1 MLQKNTQLNQKWQP
15 TLRQGYGI
23 TNSTPQYDNT
33 LAAQLGV
40 TINSDVVDKA
50 VKSFIQA
57 HPKGS
62 IINLGA
68 GLDNRFFRL
77 DNGHITWYDIDVPD
91 TIELRQTF
99 FGSSERYKLISGNIF
114 SKSLFRH
121 LPPQAS
127 TLIIIEGLAMYYP
140 EHKIKA
146 LVKHICTHFSSCE
159 ILLETIHSEVMN
171 KVAYNTPNLPL
182 KWAINDLS
190 SIEQWHPKVFLANEL
205 HHVTP
210 EVAPV
215 GNYFTNINQPWEM
228 VKVGHFK
235 IG

>member
-1 MLQKNTQLNQKWQP
+1 MLQNNKQLQQKWQP
-15 TLRQGYGI
+15 TLQGYGLPA
-23 TNSTPQYDNT
+23 TPPHYDNT

-40 TINSDVVDKA
+40 TLNPDTIDQA
-50 VKSFIQA
+50 VKTFIQA
-57 HPKGS
+57 HPQGT

-77 DNGHITWYDIDVPD
+77 DNGLITWYDIDVPD

-99 FGSSERYKLISGNIF
+99 FGTNERYKLISGNIF

-127 TLIIIEGLAMYYP
+127 TLLIIEGLAMYYP

-146 LVKHICTHFSSCE
+146 LLQHICRHFSSCE
-159 ILLETIHSEVMN
+159 ILLEVIHPEVMN

-182 KWAINDLS
+182 KWAIDDLKK
-190 SIEQWHPKVFLANEL
+190 IEQWHPKVFLANEL
-205 HHVTP
+205 HHFTQGIP
-210 EVAPV
+210 PV
-215 GNYFTNINQPWEM
+215 GNYFINIAQPQEM
-228 VKVGHFK
+228 VKIGHFK